1 VNILLG
7 IVAIVVGALI
17 AAYGTRGFYLLLPL
31 FGFVMGFL
39 LGAQVVTALVGDGVF
54 ATALSWVAGFV
65 VAVAFAAL
73 AGLFWWAAVVILF
86 AVVGFDIGS
95 GVLVAFGWLDPGV
108 VTWLLGIVVAAVF
121 AVAALVLDAPTLF
134 VAAVTAFGGA
144 AYAVAGFF
152 LLFGQI
158 TTDAL
163 KDGPLGS
170 LAGHEIGL
178 LFWLGLGVIAF
189 LFQYADTRRI
199 GFEAID
205 RGRYRFA

>member
-17 AAYGTRGFYLLLPL
+17 AAYGARGFYLLLPL
-31 FGFVMGFL
+31 FGFVVGFL
-39 LGAQVVTALVGDGVF
+39 LGAQVVAALVGDGVF
-54 ATALSWVAGFV
+54 ATVLSWVVGFI
-65 VAVAFAAL
+65 VAVGFAAL
-73 AGLFWWAAVVILF
+73 AGLWWWAAVLILF

-95 GVLVAFGWLDPGV
+95 GLLIAIGVDPGLL
-108 VTWLLGIVVAAVF
+108 TWLAGVVVAIAF
-121 AVAALVLDAPTLF
+121 AVVAIVADAATLLV
-134 VAAVTAFGGA
+134 VAVTALGGA
-144 AYAVAGFF
+144 AYAVAGLF
-152 LLFGQI
+152 LVFGQV

-170 LAGHEIGL
+170 LAGHEIGIVL
-178 LFWLGLGVIAF
+178 WLVLAAAAF
-189 LFQYADTRRI
+189 GFQYFDTRRI

>member
-17 AAYGTRGFYLLLPL
+17 AAYGARGFYLLLPL
-31 FGFVMGFL
+31 FGFVVGFL
-39 LGAQVVTALVGDGVF
+39 LGAQVVAALVGDGVF
-54 ATALSWVAGFV
+54 ATVLSWVVGFV
-65 VAVAFAAL
+65 VAVGFAAL
-73 AGLFWWAAVVILF
+73 AGLWWWAAVLILF

-95 GVLVAFGWLDPGV
+95 GLLIAIGVDPGLL
-108 VTWLLGIVVAAVF
+108 TWLAGVVVAIAF
-121 AVAALVLDAPTLF
+121 AVVAIVADAATLLV
-134 VAAVTAFGGA
+134 VAVTALGGA
-144 AYAVAGFF
+144 AYAVAGLF
-152 LLFGQI
+152 LVFGQV

-170 LAGHEIGL
+170 LAGHEIGIVL
-178 LFWLGLGVIAF
+178 WLVLAAAAF
-189 LFQYADTRRI
+189 GFQYFDTRRI